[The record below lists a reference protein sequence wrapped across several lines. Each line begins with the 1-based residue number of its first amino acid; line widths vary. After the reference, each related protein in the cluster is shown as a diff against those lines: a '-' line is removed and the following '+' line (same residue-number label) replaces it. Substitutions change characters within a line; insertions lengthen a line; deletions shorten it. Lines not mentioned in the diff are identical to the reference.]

1 VIITRTPLRISL
13 GGGGTDLPSYSNVY
27 GGLVISAAINRYM
40 FISLNKSFG
49 DDYQLKYSQLE
60 RAKTIEEI
68 EHPIIREALTRHYL
82 PPGIEI
88 VSVADI
94 PSGTGLGTSGS
105 FTVGLLRALTTWRR
119 DFATPDSL
127 AQEACDIEIESLGRP
142 VGKQDQYIAAFGGLA
157 VMDFHVDG
165 GVRVL
170 PLRISSETLAE
181 LESNLVMYFTG
192 YSRDADLILAEQKT
206 KTEANDDS
214 MIEGLHAIKQLGL
227 ETKDALEAGDT
238 DRFGEIMNRHWVHKK
253 ERSAAMSNPRIDHYY
268 ETALANGALG
278 GKLVGAGAGGFLLF
292 YTTNQSTLRAAMAAE
307 GLQEVPFGF
316 DFGGSTVLVRD

>member
-1 VIITRTPLRISL
+1 MIITRTPLRISL
-13 GGGGTDLPSYSNVY
+13 GGGGTDLPSYSDAY

-60 RAKTIEEI
+60 RAKSIEEI
-68 EHPIIREALTRHYL
+68 EHPIIREALSRHYL

-127 AQEACDIEIESLGRP
+127 ANEACDIEITSLGRP

-157 VMDFHVDG
+157 VMNFDVDG
-165 GVRVL
+165 RVSVL
-170 PLRISSETLAE
+170 PLRISSETLTE
-181 LESNLVMYFTG
+181 LETNLVMYFTG

-206 KTEANDDS
+206 KTEANDES
-214 MIEGLHAIKQLGL
+214 MIEGLHAIKRLGL

-238 DRFGEIMNRHWVHKK
+238 DGFGEIMNRHWLHKK
-253 ERSAAMSNPRIDHYY
+253 ERSTSMTNPRIDHYY
-268 ETALANGALG
+268 DTALKNGALG

-292 YTTNQSTLRAAMAAE
+292 YTTNQSSLRTAMSAE

>member
-1 VIITRTPLRISL
+1 
-13 GGGGTDLPSYSNVY
+13 VY

-40 FISLNKSFG
+40 FIALNKSFG
-49 DDYQLKYSQLE
+49 DDYQLKYSRLE

-68 EHPIIREALTRHYL
+68 EHPIIREALMRHYL

-127 AQEACDIEIESLGRP
+127 ADEACTIEIDSLSRP

-157 VMDFHVDG
+157 VMDFQVDG
-165 GVRVL
+165 GVSVL

-192 YSRDADLILAEQKT
+192 YARDADQILAEQKK
-206 KTEANDDS
+206 KTEANDDA
-214 MIEGLHAIKQLGL
+214 MIEGLHAIKELGL

-238 DRFGEIMNRHWVHKK
+238 DGIGEIMNRHWRHKK

-268 ETALANGALG
+268 ETALKNGAMG

-292 YTTNQSTLRAAMAAE
+292 YTTNHPKLRGAMAAE

>member
-1 VIITRTPLRISL
+1 M
-13 GGGGTDLPSYSNVY
+13 
-27 GGLVISAAINRYM
+27 VISAAINRYM

-49 DDYQLKYSQLE
+49 DDYQLKYSRLE
-60 RAKTIEEI
+60 RAKTIDEI
-68 EHPIIREALTRHYL
+68 EHPIIREALTRHFV

-127 AQEACDIEIESLGRP
+127 ALEACNIEIESLSRP

-157 VMDFHVDG
+157 VMDFNVYG
-165 GVRVL
+165 GVRVS
-170 PLRISSETLAE
+170 PLRISGETLAD

-192 YSRDADLILAEQKT
+192 YARDADLILSEQKT
-206 KTEANDDS
+206 KTEAKDDA
-214 MIEGLHAIKQLGL
+214 MIEGLHAIKKLGM
-227 ETKDALEAGDT
+227 ETKEALEAGDT
-238 DRFGEIMNRHWVHKK
+238 DRFGEIMNRHWLQKK
-253 ERSAAMSNPRIDHYY
+253 ERSSAMSNPRIDHYY

-292 YTTNQSTLRAAMAAE
+292 YTKNQSSLRAAMAAE

>member
-1 VIITRTPLRISL
+1 M
-13 GGGGTDLPSYSNVY
+13 
-27 GGLVISAAINRYM
+27 VISAAINRYM

-49 DDYQLKYSQLE
+49 DDYQLKYSRLE
-60 RAKTIEEI
+60 RAKTIDGI

-94 PSGTGLGTSGS
+94 PAGTGLGTSGS

-127 AQEACDIEIESLGRP
+127 AYEACDIEIESLGRP

-157 VMDFHVDG
+157 VMDFHAGG
-165 GVRVL
+165 GVSVL

-181 LESNLVMYFTG
+181 LESNLVMFFTG
-192 YSRDADLILAEQKT
+192 YSRDADLILAEQRT
-206 KTEANDDS
+206 KTEANDES
-214 MIEGLHAIKQLGL
+214 MIDGLHAIKELGF
-227 ETKDALEAGDT
+227 ETKDALESGDV
-238 DRFGEIMNRHWVHKK
+238 DGFGEIMNSHWLYKK
-253 ERSAAMSNPRIDHYY
+253 ERSSAMTNPRIDHYY
-268 ETALANGALG
+268 DVALANGALG

-292 YTTNQSTLRAAMAAE
+292 YTTNQSLLRSALAAE

>member
-1 VIITRTPLRISL
+1 M
-13 GGGGTDLPSYSNVY
+13 
-27 GGLVISAAINRYM
+27 VISAAINRYM

-60 RAKTIEEI
+60 RAKTIEKI
-68 EHPIIREALTRHYL
+68 EHPIIRESLMRHYL

-127 AQEACDIEIESLGRP
+127 ASEACDIEIESLGRP

-157 VMDFHVDG
+157 VLDFDVDG
-165 GVRVL
+165 EVRVS

-192 YSRDADLILAEQKT
+192 YSRDADLILAEQKS
-206 KTEANDDS
+206 KTEARDDS
-214 MIEGLHAIKQLGL
+214 MIEGLHAIKKLGL

-238 DRFGEIMNRHWVHKK
+238 EAIGEIMNRHWLQKK
-253 ERSAAMSNPRIDHYY
+253 ERSSAMSNPRIDHYY
-268 ETALANGALG
+268 DMALANGALG

-292 YTTNQSTLRAAMAAE
+292 YATNRSTLRAAMAAE

-316 DFGGSTVLVRD
+316 DFGGATVLVRD

>member
-1 VIITRTPLRISL
+1 
-13 GGGGTDLPSYSNVY
+13 
-27 GGLVISAAINRYM
+27 M

-49 DDYQLKYSQLE
+49 DDYQLKYSRLE
-60 RAKTIEEI
+60 RAKTIDEI
-68 EHPIIREALTRHYL
+68 EHPIIREALTRHFV

-127 AQEACDIEIESLGRP
+127 ALEACNIEIESLGRP

-157 VMDFHVDG
+157 VMDFNVYG
-165 GVRVL
+165 GVRVS
-170 PLRISSETLAE
+170 PLRISGETLAD

-192 YSRDADLILAEQKT
+192 YARDADLILSEQKT
-206 KTEANDDS
+206 KTEAKDDT
-214 MIEGLHAIKQLGL
+214 MIEGLHAIKKLGM
-227 ETKDALEAGDT
+227 ETKEALEAGDT
-238 DRFGEIMNRHWVHKK
+238 DRFGEIMNRHWLQKK
-253 ERSAAMSNPRIDHYY
+253 ERSSAMSNPRIDHYY

-292 YTTNQSTLRAAMAAE
+292 YTKNQSSLRAAMAAE

>member
-1 VIITRTPLRISL
+1 M
-13 GGGGTDLPSYSNVY
+13 
-27 GGLVISAAINRYM
+27 VISAAITRYM

-49 DDYQLKYSQLE
+49 DDYQLKYSQVE
-60 RAKTIEEI
+60 RAKTIDEI
-68 EHPIIREALTRHYL
+68 EHPIIREALRRHYL

-127 AQEACDIEIESLGRP
+127 AGEACDIEIKSLGRP

-157 VMDFHVDG
+157 VMDFRVGG
-165 GVRVL
+165 GVNVL
-170 PLRISSETLAE
+170 PLRISSETLTE

-206 KTEANDDS
+206 KTESNDDS
-214 MIEGLHAIKQLGL
+214 MIEGLHAIKELGF
-227 ETKDALEAGDT
+227 ETKDVLEAGDT
-238 DRFGEIMNRHWVHKK
+238 EGFGEIMNRHWLHKK
-253 ERSAAMSNPRIDHYY
+253 ERSSAMTNPRIDHYY
-268 ETALANGALG
+268 DVALANGALG

-292 YTTNQSTLRAAMAAE
+292 YTTNHSTLRAAMAAE

-316 DFGGSTVLVRD
+316 DFGGTTVLVRD

>member
-1 VIITRTPLRISL
+1 M
-13 GGGGTDLPSYSNVY
+13 
-27 GGLVISAAINRYM
+27 VISAAINRYM

-49 DDYQLKYSQLE
+49 DDYQLKYSRLE
-60 RAKTIEEI
+60 RVKTIDEI
-68 EHPIIREALTRHYL
+68 KHPIIRESLMRHYL

-127 AQEACDIEIESLGRP
+127 ASEACDIEIESLGRP

-157 VMDFHVDG
+157 VMDFRVDG
-165 GVRVL
+165 DVRVS

-192 YSRDADLILAEQKT
+192 YSRDADLILAEQKS
-206 KTEANDDS
+206 KTEARVDS
-214 MIEGLHAIKQLGL
+214 MIEGLHAIKKLGL

-238 DRFGEIMNRHWVHKK
+238 EAIGEIMNRHWLQKK

-268 ETALANGALG
+268 DTALTNGALG

-292 YTTNQSTLRAAMAAE
+292 YATNRSTLRAAMAAE

-316 DFGGSTVLVRD
+316 DFAGATVLVRD

>member
-1 VIITRTPLRISL
+1 
-13 GGGGTDLPSYSNVY
+13 
-27 GGLVISAAINRYM
+27 M
-40 FISLNKSFG
+40 
-49 DDYQLKYSQLE
+49 
-60 RAKTIEEI
+60 
-68 EHPIIREALTRHYL
+68 

-127 AQEACDIEIESLGRP
+127 AFEACDIEIVSLGRP

-157 VMDFHVDG
+157 VMDFHRDG
-165 GVRVL
+165 GVSVS

-181 LESNLVMYFTG
+181 LEGNLVMFFTG

-214 MIEGLHAIKQLGL
+214 MIEGLHAIKELGL
-227 ETKDALEAGDT
+227 ETKDALEAGRT
-238 DRFGEIMNRHWVHKK
+238 DAFGEIMNRHWLYKK
-253 ERSAAMSNPRIDHYY
+253 ERSSSMSNPRIDHYY
-268 ETALANGALG
+268 DVALSNGALG

-292 YTTNQSTLRAAMAAE
+292 YTTNQSIAAC
-307 GLQEVPFGF
+307 GDGGGRPPGSPFRIRFWGIH
-316 DFGGSTVLVRD
+316 RPCP

>member
-13 GGGGTDLPSYSNVY
+13 GGGGTDLPSYSDVY

-49 DDYQLKYSQLE
+49 DDYQLKYSRLE
-60 RAKTIEEI
+60 RAKTIGEI

-94 PSGTGLGTSGS
+94 PAGTGLGTSGS

-127 AQEACDIEIESLGRP
+127 AYEACNIEIESLGRP

-165 GVRVL
+165 GVSVL

-181 LESNLVMYFTG
+181 LESNLLMFFTG

-206 KTEANDDS
+206 KTESNDDS
-214 MIEGLHAIKQLGL
+214 MIESLHAIKQLGL
-227 ETKDALEAGDT
+227 ETKDSLEDGDV
-238 DRFGEIMNRHWVHKK
+238 DGFGEIMNSHWLHKK
-253 ERSAAMSNPRIDHYY
+253 ERSSAMSNPRIDHYY
-268 ETALANGALG
+268 DTALANGALG

-292 YTTNQSTLRAAMAAE
+292 YTTNQSLLRSAMAAE

>member
-13 GGGGTDLPSYSNVY
+13 GGGGTDLPSYSNLY
-27 GGLVISAAINRYM
+27 GGMVISAAINRYM

-49 DDYQLKYSQLE
+49 DDYQLKYSRLE

-68 EHPIIREALTRHYL
+68 EHPIIREALTRHYV

-94 PSGTGLGTSGS
+94 PAGTGLGTSGS

-127 AQEACDIEIESLGRP
+127 AFEACDIEIESLGRP

-165 GVRVL
+165 GVSVL
-170 PLRISSETLAE
+170 PLRITSDTLSE

-192 YSRDADLILAEQKT
+192 YSRDADLILAEQKS
-206 KTEANDDS
+206 KTEAKDDS
-214 MIEGLHAIKQLGL
+214 MIDGLHAIKQLGL
-227 ETKDALEAGDT
+227 ETKEALEAGNT
-238 DRFGEIMNRHWVHKK
+238 DEIGEIMNRHWIYKK
-253 ERSAAMSNPRIDHYY
+253 ERSSAMSNPRIDHYY

-292 YTTNQSTLRAAMAAE
+292 YTTNQSALRSAMSAE
-307 GLQEVPFGF
+307 GLDEVPFGF

>member
-1 VIITRTPLRISL
+1 
-13 GGGGTDLPSYSNVY
+13 
-27 GGLVISAAINRYM
+27 
-40 FISLNKSFG
+40 
-49 DDYQLKYSQLE
+49 LKYSRLE
-60 RAKTIEEI
+60 RAKTIDEI
-68 EHPIIREALTRHYL
+68 EHPIIREALTRHFV

-127 AQEACDIEIESLGRP
+127 ALEACNIEIESLGRP

-157 VMDFHVDG
+157 VMDFNVYG
-165 GVRVL
+165 GVRVS
-170 PLRISSETLAE
+170 PLRISGETLAD

-192 YSRDADLILAEQKT
+192 YARDADLILSEQKT
-206 KTEANDDS
+206 KTEAKDDT
-214 MIEGLHAIKQLGL
+214 MIEGLHAIKKLGM
-227 ETKDALEAGDT
+227 ETKEALEAGDT
-238 DRFGEIMNRHWVHKK
+238 DRFGEIMNRHWLQKK
-253 ERSAAMSNPRIDHYY
+253 ERSSAMSNPRIDHYY

-292 YTTNQSTLRAAMAAE
+292 YTKNQSSLRAAMAAE

>member
-1 VIITRTPLRISL
+1 MIITRTPLRISL
-13 GGGGTDLPSYSNVY
+13 GGGGTDLPSYSDVY
-27 GGLVISAAINRYM
+27 GGMVIAAAINRYM
-40 FISLNKSFG
+40 FVSLNKSFG
-49 DDYQLKYSQLE
+49 DDYQLKYSRLE

-68 EHPIIREALTRHYL
+68 EHPIIREALSLHYL

-127 AQEACDIEIESLGRP
+127 AREACSIEIESLGRP

-165 GVRVL
+165 AVSVQ

-181 LESNLVMYFTG
+181 LESNLLMFFTG

-206 KTEANDDS
+206 KTEAKDES
-214 MIEGLHAIKQLGL
+214 MIEGLHAIKQLGM
-227 ETKDALEAGDT
+227 EAKNALESGDI
-238 DRFGEIMNRHWVHKK
+238 DGFGEIMNDHWLHKK
-253 ERSAAMSNPRIDHYY
+253 ERSTAMSNDRIDHYY
-268 ETALANGALG
+268 KVALANGALG

-292 YTTNQSTLRAAMAAE
+292 YTTNQTLLRSAMTAE

>member
-1 VIITRTPLRISL
+1 M
-13 GGGGTDLPSYSNVY
+13 
-27 GGLVISAAINRYM
+27 VISAAINRYM

-49 DDYQLKYSQLE
+49 DDYQLKYSRLE
-60 RAKTIEEI
+60 RAKTIDEI
-68 EHPIIREALTRHYL
+68 EHPIIREALTRHFV

-127 AQEACDIEIESLGRP
+127 ALEACNIEIESLGRP

-157 VMDFHVDG
+157 VMDFNVYG
-165 GVRVL
+165 GVRVS
-170 PLRISSETLAE
+170 PLRISGETLAD
-181 LESNLVMYFTG
+181 LESNRVMYFTG
-192 YSRDADLILAEQKT
+192 YARDADLILSEQKT
-206 KTEANDDS
+206 KTEAKDDT
-214 MIEGLHAIKQLGL
+214 MIEGLHAIKKLGM
-227 ETKDALEAGDT
+227 ETKEALEAGDT
-238 DRFGEIMNRHWVHKK
+238 DRFGEIMNRHWLQKK
-253 ERSAAMSNPRIDHYY
+253 ERSSAMSNPRIDHYY

-292 YTTNQSTLRAAMAAE
+292 YTKNQSSLRAAMAAE

>member
-1 VIITRTPLRISL
+1 MIITRTPLRISL
-13 GGGGTDLPSYSNVY
+13 GGGGTDLPSYSDVY
-27 GGLVISAAINRYM
+27 GGMVISAAINRFM

-60 RAKTIEEI
+60 RAKTIDEI
-68 EHPIIREALTRHYL
+68 EHPIIREALTRHYV

-119 DFATPDSL
+119 EFESPDSL
-127 AQEACDIEIESLGRP
+127 AHEACNIEIESLGRP
-142 VGKQDQYIAAFGGLA
+142 VGKQDQYIAAYGGLA
-157 VMDFHVDG
+157 VMEFQLDG
-165 GVRVL
+165 GVSVT

-181 LESNLVMYFTG
+181 LESNLVMFFTG
-192 YSRDADLILAEQKT
+192 YSRDADLILAEQKR
-206 KTEANDDS
+206 KTEANDES
-214 MIEGLHAIKQLGL
+214 MIEGLHAIKQLGM
-227 ETKDALEAGDT
+227 ETRVALESGNTNAI
-238 DRFGEIMNRHWVHKK
+238 GEIMNRHWRHKK
-253 ERSAAMSNPRIDHYY
+253 HRSSSMSNSRIDHYY

-292 YTTNQSTLRAAMAAE
+292 YATNQSALRAAMATE

>member
-1 VIITRTPLRISL
+1 M
-13 GGGGTDLPSYSNVY
+13 Y
-27 GGLVISAAINRYM
+27 GGLVVSAAINRYM

-68 EHPIIREALTRHYL
+68 EHPIIREALSRHYL
-82 PPGIEI
+82 PPGVEI

-127 AQEACDIEIESLGRP
+127 AKEASDIEIESLGRP

-157 VMDFHVDG
+157 VMNFHVDG
-165 GVRVL
+165 GVSVL

-181 LESNLVMYFTG
+181 LESNLVMFFTG
-192 YSRDADLILAEQKT
+192 YSRDADLILAEQKS
-206 KTEANDDS
+206 KTDANDEA
-214 MIEGLHAIKQLGL
+214 MIEGLHAIKRLGL
-227 ETKDALEAGDT
+227 ATKDALEAGDT
-238 DRFGEIMNRHWVHKK
+238 DGFGEIMNQHWLHKK
-253 ERSAAMSNPRIDHYY
+253 ERSAAMTNPRIDHYY
-268 ETALANGALG
+268 NTALGNGALG

-292 YTTNQSTLRAAMAAE
+292 YTTNHSSLRAAMAAE

>member
-1 VIITRTPLRISL
+1 M
-13 GGGGTDLPSYSNVY
+13 
-27 GGLVISAAINRYM
+27 VISAAINRYM

-49 DDYQLKYSQLE
+49 DDYQLKYSRLE
-60 RAKTIEEI
+60 RAKTIDEI
-68 EHPIIREALTRHYL
+68 EHPIIREALTRHFV

-127 AQEACDIEIESLGRP
+127 ALEACNIEIESLGRP

-157 VMDFHVDG
+157 VMDFNVYG
-165 GVRVL
+165 GVRVS
-170 PLRISSETLAE
+170 PLRISGETLAD

-192 YSRDADLILAEQKT
+192 YARDADLILSEQKT
-206 KTEANDDS
+206 KTEAKDDT
-214 MIEGLHAIKQLGL
+214 MIEGLDAIKKLGM
-227 ETKDALEAGDT
+227 ETKEALEAGDT
-238 DRFGEIMNRHWVHKK
+238 DRFGEIMNRHWLQKK
-253 ERSAAMSNPRIDHYY
+253 ERSSAMSNPRIDHYY

-292 YTTNQSTLRAAMAAE
+292 YTKNQSSLRAAMAAE

>member
-1 VIITRTPLRISL
+1 M
-13 GGGGTDLPSYSNVY
+13 
-27 GGLVISAAINRYM
+27 VISAAINRYM

-60 RAKTIEEI
+60 RAKTIDEI
-68 EHPIIREALTRHYL
+68 EHPIIREALTRHYV

-127 AQEACDIEIESLGRP
+127 AFEACNIEIESLGRP

-157 VMDFHVDG
+157 VMEFHVDG
-165 GVRVL
+165 GVSVS

-181 LESNLVMYFTG
+181 LESNLVMFFTG

-206 KTEANDDS
+206 KTEAKDDS

-238 DRFGEIMNRHWVHKK
+238 DGIGEIMNRHWLHKK
-253 ERSAAMSNPRIDHYY
+253 ERSSSMSNPRIDHYY

-292 YTTNQSTLRAAMAAE
+292 YTTNQSALRAAMAAE